1 MSKLSDLIQHKLEQL
16 GWSELSVRDLA
27 QLTVDH
33 TTGKPRLSKDTIAVY
48 RRGTHGVPDEVTL
61 QAWSEMLD
69 VSIEELRAAAK
80 VLPGE
85 PDPYI
90 PPPEAAR
97 MNRRQREAVT
107 ELIRAMVETARGT
120 GEVRYVQKT

>member
-1 MSKLSDLIQHKLEQL
+1 MSKLSDLIHQKLEER
-16 GWSELSVRDLA
+16 GWSEISVRDLA
-27 QLTVDH
+27 QQTVDP

-48 RRGTHGVPDEVTL
+48 RRGTHGVPDETTL
-61 QAWSEMLD
+61 QVWSEILG
-69 VSIEELRAAAK
+69 VPVEELRDAAK

-85 PDPYI
+85 PDPYV